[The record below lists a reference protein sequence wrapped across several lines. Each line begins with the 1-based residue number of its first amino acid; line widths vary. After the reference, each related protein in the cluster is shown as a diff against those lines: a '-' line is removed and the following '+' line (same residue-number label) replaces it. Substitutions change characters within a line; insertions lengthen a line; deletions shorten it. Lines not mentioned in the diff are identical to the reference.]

1 VNPFTA
7 LALGL
12 IRAYQRWVSPYKG
25 FACAHRVH
33 RGGPSCSVV
42 GARVLRRFGLWR
54 GLPVLRLR
62 LRTCGAVHQLHRAQ
76 PTHLRPHPRRMF
88 SGLVLRQ
95 RGDCDLPCD
104 VGDCD
109 GPGGKKDWLCDCLSC
124 GCDWPDRKKRDER
137 STRRAGRR
145 ALG

>member
-1 VNPFTA
+1 MNPFTA
-7 LALGL
+7 LALEL

-62 LRTCGAVHQLHRAQ
+62 LRTCGAVHQLHRTQ
-76 PTHLRPHPRRMF
+76 PMHLHPHPRRMF
-88 SGLVLRQ
+88 SGLLLRQ

-104 VGDCD
+104 VVDCD